1 FHGGFLSILSVF
13 MIAGFS
19 FQGTEMVGIVAGE
32 SKDPEKHIPKAVRQI
47 FWRILLF
54 YILTICVIGVI
65 VPYTDPNL
73 VNNDISNI
81 TMSPFTLVFEK
92 IGFAFAASIMNAVI
106 LVSVLSAGNSGM
118 YVATRM
124 LWV

>member
-1 FHGGFLSILSVF
+1 
-13 MIAGFS
+13 
-19 FQGTEMVGIVAGE
+19 
-32 SKDPEKHIPKAVRQI
+32 PKAVRQI

-124 LWV
+124 L